1 MNYSRKKW
9 EEIGLLETTPEDRK
23 DATAKVLNIAL
34 KYLLDKEEEEKNVQ
48 TPRPFETLGIPVL
61 VRIMREVN
69 LSDDEVITI
78 LDEMEPAMKAYD
90 FSKFNGYPIDV
101 EMEFCHEYSTNKLEQ
116 LKNTF

>member
-34 KYLLDKEEEEKNVQ
+34 KYLLDKEEKNVQ

-69 LSDDEVITI
+69 LSDDEVIRI
-78 LDEMEPAMKAYD
+78 LDDIEPAIKAYD
-90 FSKFNGYPIDV
+90 FNKFNGVPIDL
-101 EMEFCHEYSTNKLEQ
+101 EMEFVAEYSEKELEK